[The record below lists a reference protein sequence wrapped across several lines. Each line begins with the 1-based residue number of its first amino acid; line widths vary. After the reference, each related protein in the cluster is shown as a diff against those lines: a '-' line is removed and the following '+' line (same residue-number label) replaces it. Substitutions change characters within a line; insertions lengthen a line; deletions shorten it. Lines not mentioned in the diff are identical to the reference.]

1 MNSDLKA
8 AGLLVDYLTPDELAE
23 EFKKS
28 PRTIARWDRLRIGPP
43 KTVIG
48 KKPYYRREA
57 VREWMLGNEIVSRA
71 ASRIASRSD
80 LKRS

>member
-1 MNSDLKA
+1 MSSVLKA
-8 AGLLVDYLTPDELAE
+8 AGLLDDYLTPDDLAAELG
-23 EFKKS
+23 KS

-57 VREWMLGNEIVSRA
+57 VRTWMLAQEREQVRA
-71 ASRIASRSD
+71 G
-80 LKRS
+80 